1 MQTLND
7 IKRDYP
13 ETIGEMTPAEMKKY
27 AEELEAYVR
36 QLEEEK
42 AAMEPAYS
50 VGREDIRYW
59 LSNLLSIEENFVS
72 EALIDDA
79 FFEIKQQF
87 LLEGESETF
96 QNFLVA
102 QFPLRQMHN
111 EYTGILSGDGS
122 VLHVYFASEMEMG
135 EPDLSLSGDSVEAF
149 LVRVVGEDYDEQID
163 STPFTF
169 DRSRLENFTI

>member
-27 AEELEAYVR
+27 AEELEEHVR

-59 LSNLLSIEENFVS
+59 LANILSIDQDFVS

-79 FFEIKQQF
+79 FIEIKRYFQ
-87 LLEGESETF
+87 LEGESETF
-96 QNFLVA
+96 QNFLSA
-102 QFPLRQMHN
+102 QFPLSKMHN

-122 VLHVYFASEMEMG
+122 TLHIYFTPEMEIG
-135 EPDLSLSGDSVEAF
+135 KPDLSLSGDKVEAF
-149 LVRVVGEDYDEQID
+149 LVHVVGEDYDDKID
-163 STPFTF
+163 SAPFAF
-169 DRSRLENFTI
+169 DRSKVEDFNI